1 MTRER
6 AKYILANK
14 LLGGD
19 LRYAFRQPSYHGRL
33 YDDGITQDE
42 HKAVH
47 ALWLTLPGH
56 TSFFSALCQV
66 ANGKLWL
73 PLTLPIGSA
82 SAASPPTRCRSSP
95 SPVGF
100 ASSVGRRSSSPTP
113 L

>member
-19 LRYAFRQPSYHGRL
+19 LRYAFRRPSHHGRL
-33 YDDGITQDE
+33 FDDGITQDE

-66 ANGKLWL
+66 ANGKLSTAGAD
-73 PLTLPIGSA
+73 P
-82 SAASPPTRCRSSP
+82 
-95 SPVGF
+95 
-100 ASSVGRRSSSPTP
+100 
-113 L
+113 